1 MEWMLG
7 VLIRARSALHA
18 NVKSKRVTIPAL
30 GPESMFSN
38 FSLAS
43 HVEINLCSSQ
53 GHAFW
58 ESLVQSNSPESLDQS
73 HWSPFST
80 CRIEGAGSRELC
92 KRLLCVCLTRP
103 PASDAELLSLVQ
115 VGTGQAQVKHRPES
129 PEEKAD
135 EHYHR

>member
-1 MEWMLG
+1 MLG

-58 ESLVQSNSPESLDQS
+58 ESLDQS

-115 VGTGQAQVKHRPES
+115 VGTGQAQAKHRPES
-129 PEEKAD
+129 PKEKAG